1 MQEDVL
7 ESGHLSDGYLKL
19 LEALIEEKE
28 RNVVF
33 LDIRTEKEREIEYP
47 HHKNSCNVFNLN
59 GKCDCKEEP
68 KEECFYCDMRLPSKP
83 DKERKIFNWHLNGHK
98 EEPKPKDCAV
108 CAVRSF
114 KTSSKQEKPKPT
126 LNKQI
131 DEMAHYQLSDEQIG
145 KIISLF
151 KDTLLKEILD
161 PRKLERRAGLINLAD
176 LEKIIDNL

>member
-1 MQEDVL
+1 MTTLKRLFKTMQEDVL

-19 LEALIEEKE
+19 LEALIEKKE
-28 RNVVF
+28 ELCECGSGLSPAVC
-33 LDIRTEKEREIEYP
+33 
-47 HHKNSCNVFNLN
+47 KNNT
-59 GKCDCKEEP
+59 EEP

-98 EEPKPKDCAV
+98 AEPKPKDCAV